1 MSLIS
6 LEINRSTSFFHAGA
20 AAWEDL
26 TEEEKAASVSY
37 HPSRRTEFATGRYC
51 ARRSMVELGAA
62 PVSIPVGDNRQPV
75 WPADITGSISH
86 RMGLTGAIWA
96 RISDYRGIVIA
107 IEGRT
112 NVERM
117 LWEQL
122 FTMNELQM
130 LDLAG
135 TDAAAQLAT
144 LFFSF
149 KESFYKMQFPLTRK
163 FLDFRDVEL
172 QPMES
177 GHRLSGLQGLEQ
189 PDILGHHR
197 LGYRY
202 HKGFVI
208 TWALAE

>member
-1 MSLIS
+1 
-6 LEINRSTSFFHAGA
+6 
-20 AAWEDL
+20 
-26 TEEEKAASVSY
+26 
-37 HPSRRTEFATGRYC
+37 
-51 ARRSMVELGAA
+51 MVELGAA

-86 RMGLTGAIWA
+86 TKGLTGAILA
-96 RISDYRGIVIA
+96 RRNDYRSIGID

-177 GHRLSGLQGLEQ
+177 GYRISVLQGLEQ

-202 HKGFVI
+202 HEGFVI